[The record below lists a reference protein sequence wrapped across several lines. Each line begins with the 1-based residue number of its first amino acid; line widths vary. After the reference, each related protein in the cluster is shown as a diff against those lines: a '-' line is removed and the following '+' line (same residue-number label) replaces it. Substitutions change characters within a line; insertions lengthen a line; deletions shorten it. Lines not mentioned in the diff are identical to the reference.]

1 MATTPNST
9 HRMLLTLTEP
19 EHLRLLDSLAILDMF
34 NNRFEQGDIQKT
46 LWAML
51 KESIGSEMGDDM
63 YAEDRMRAFD
73 LYEQICELV
82 PHLPLI
88 MQCLMKLEKY

>member
-1 MATTPNST
+1 MATTPNGVQ
-9 HRMLLTLTEP
+9 RLLLTITEP
-19 EHLRLLDSLAILDMF
+19 EHLRLLDGLAILDTF
-34 NNRFEQGDIQKT
+34 NNRFERGDIQKT

-51 KESIGSEMGDDM
+51 KESIGSEMGDNT

-73 LYEQICELV
+73 LYEYICELV